1 MKADYCLKS
10 RALFTGESEETVEGC
25 VLVRG
30 DRILDVVPIGMED
43 EYIDENTQ
51 VLDYGDKLVMPGFI
65 DAHTH
70 FFSGAVAA
78 SEHVCTEIAASTSEE
93 ECA

>member
-43 EYIDENTQ
+43 EYIDENTN
-51 VLDYGDKLVMPGFI
+51 L
-65 DAHTH
+65 
-70 FFSGAVAA
+70 
-78 SEHVCTEIAASTSEE
+78 
-93 ECA
+93 